1 VGAAY
6 IVHYIRNAYKIL
18 TGKNKRKKRALDRS
32 RRKWEITLKWI
43 LKETGWNGV
52 NWIRVP

>member
-1 VGAAY
+1 MGAAY